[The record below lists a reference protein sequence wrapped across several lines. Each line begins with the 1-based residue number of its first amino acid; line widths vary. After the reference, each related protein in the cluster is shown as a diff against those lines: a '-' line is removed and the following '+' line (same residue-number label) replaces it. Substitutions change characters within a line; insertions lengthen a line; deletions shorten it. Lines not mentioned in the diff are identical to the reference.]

1 MIDTIGS
8 SVTLQNGVEMPLFGL
23 GVFQTSGGRQ
33 VRNVVS
39 WALEAGYRSI
49 DTATVYDNEAGVG
62 QALKSSSVPREE
74 IFVTTKVWNSSQR
87 TGHTLQAFDASLRA
101 MQMDYVDLYLVHWPV
116 AGHHVQTWRDLET
129 IYESGRARAIGVSN
143 FMVEHLQEL
152 LPQTRITPMV
162 NQVEFHPYLQ
172 SPELLTLCQEAG
184 IQVEAWAP
192 IMKGRVTKVEELC
205 SLGHKYGKTA
215 VQVTL
220 RWLLQR
226 GIVAI
231 PKSRKK
237 QRIIENADIF
247 DFQLTA
253 EDMAVIDNLD
263 RGQRIGPSPYTFK
276 F

>member
-1 MIDTIGS
+1 
-8 SVTLQNGVEMPLFGL
+8 MPLFGL
-23 GVFQTSGGRQ
+23 GVFQTNEGRQ
-33 VRNVVS
+33 VRNAVS

-49 DTATVYDNEAGVG
+49 DTAAIYDNEAGVG
-62 QALKSSSVPREE
+62 KAIKNSGVPRED

-87 TGHTLQAFDASLRA
+87 TGHTLQAFDASLRT

-116 AGHHVQTWRDLET
+116 AGHFIQSWHDLET
-129 IYESGRARAIGVSN
+129 IYDSGRARAIGVSN

-172 SPELLTLCQEAG
+172 SPELVTLCQEEG

-192 IMKGRVTKVEELC
+192 IMKGSVTKVEELRD
-205 SLGHKYGKTA
+205 LGQKYGKTA
-215 VQVTL
+215 VQITL

-231 PKSRKK
+231 PKSIKK
-237 QRIIENADIF
+237 QRIIDNAQIF

-253 EDMAVIDNLD
+253 EDMAIIDNLD
-263 RGQRIGPSPYTFK
+263 RGHRVGPSPYNFK